1 MCLNAKLNKKLI
13 LFVFLQK
20 KKLNHDEQH
29 ENLSSRIYG
38 RR

>member
-1 MCLNAKLNKKLI
+1 MCLDAKLNKKLI
-13 LFVFLQK
+13 LFVFLQ